1 MHFRRCLALAS
12 LFAVCSSALL
22 LADERTNLAAK
33 LAAFYAPPAEF
44 AGKFGPWP
52 SPLLKDNGQKVAS
65 PEEWKSQRAKLLAMW
80 HERLGGPWPE
90 LIERPIVK
98 RLESVKR
105 DGHTEHRILVQV
117 FPGDAPL
124 QETYLLIPDGNGP
137 FPAALVTF
145 YEPMTS
151 LGHGE
156 VGQGTHDYGLQLA
169 RRGIASLSLG
179 TPGSK
184 DLKAGKDTR
193 EALVSLGVEWKRQP
207 LSILAYV
214 AANCHT
220 AMSQM
225 PEIQPDRIGVIGLS
239 YGGKWSMFASCL
251 HDKFA
256 CAVWSDPGI
265 VFNEENRNV
274 NYWEPWYIGYEPDV
288 QRKPGVPT
296 DENPRT
302 GLYKRMVEQGE
313 DLTTLHALMAPRPVL
328 DSGGTEDPPANWQ
341 ALNHLIEINNVLG
354 HQHRVAMTTRETH
367 RPTPAALAIEIAFL
381 EYWLKYGLE

>member
-1 MHFRRCLALAS
+1 MRFQTIPMLLLILSPLSALA
-12 LFAVCSSALL
+12 
-22 LADERTNLAAK
+22 DDRTDVAAK
-33 LAAFYAPPAEF
+33 LATFYEPPAEF
-44 AGKFGPWP
+44 AGKFGKWR
-52 SPLLKDNGQKVAS
+52 SPLLADGDKKITS
-65 PEEWKSQRAKLLAMW
+65 PEAWKSQREKLLAMW

-90 LIERPIVK
+90 LIEKPVVK

-105 DGHTEHRILVQV
+105 DGHTEHRIQVQV
-117 FPGDAPL
+117 FPDDAPL
-124 QETYLLIPDGNGP
+124 QEMYLLIPDGDGP

-151 LGHGE
+151 LGRGE
-156 VGQGTHDYGLQLA
+156 KGQGTHDYGLQLA

-179 TPGSK
+179 TPGSQ

-193 EALVSLGVEWKRQP
+193 EALVALGIERKMQP

-225 PEIQPDRIGVIGLS
+225 PEIKPDRIGVIGLS

-251 HDKFA
+251 YDKFA

-274 NYWEPWYIGYEPDV
+274 NYWEPWYLGYEPGV
-288 QRKPGVPT
+288 RRKPGVPT

-302 GLYKRMVEQGE
+302 GLYKRMTESGE
-313 DLTTLHALMAPRPVL
+313 DLVTLHALMAPRPVL

-354 HQHRVAMTTRETH
+354 HQYRVAKTEREPH
-367 RPTPAALAIEIAFL
+367 VPTPEALAIEIAFL